1 LTGTRLEEI
10 PEHWETKRLK
20 FLSLIEM
27 GQSPPS
33 EDYNQEG
40 IGQPFLQGNAEFDT
54 VHPKPRLWCD
64 SANKFAKPQDI
75 LLSVRAPVGELNI
88 SDRTYGIGRG
98 LCAITPSHS
107 LTQKYL
113 WHVLHFFRKGFDFV
127 CSGST
132 YDAIKVDDVRNLPIL
147 QPPLCEQ
154 HIIANFLDH
163 QTAIINDLIQKK
175 EKLIQLLEEKR
186 TALINRAVTKGL
198 NSNVPMK
205 DSGVEWLGKIPRHWD
220 LLQLCRVVKK
230 FVDYR
235 GATPRKALGGIPLI
249 TAKNIRNNEIN
260 FEISQEFIADE
271 DYDDWMV
278 RGLPEIGDV
287 LVTTEAP
294 LGETAQI
301 LDTRVALAQR
311 IVLLKADKDKMEN
324 DYLKYYLSSCSGRGE
339 LWSRATGSTALGIR
353 AWKLKEILVII
364 PPKRE
369 QKSIIGYI
377 NCEKEKIESL
387 ITKISHV
394 MEKLREYRS
403 ALITAAVT
411 GKIDVRGDAS

>member
-1 LTGTRLEEI
+1 
-10 PEHWETKRLK
+10 
-20 FLSLIEM
+20 
-27 GQSPPS
+27 
-33 EDYNQEG
+33 
-40 IGQPFLQGNAEFDT
+40 
-54 VHPKPRLWCD
+54 
-64 SANKFAKPQDI
+64 
-75 LLSVRAPVGELNI
+75 
-88 SDRTYGIGRG
+88 
-98 LCAITPSHS
+98 
-107 LTQKYL
+107 
-113 WHVLHFFRKGFDFV
+113 
-127 CSGST
+127 
-132 YDAIKVDDVRNLPIL
+132 
-147 QPPLCEQ
+147 
-154 HIIANFLDH
+154 
-163 QTAIINDLIQKK
+163 
-175 EKLIQLLEEKR
+175 
-186 TALINRAVTKGL
+186 
-198 NSNVPMK
+198 MK